1 MTAATS
7 TARWFAVHAPHA
19 APRCCFSIFFV
30 NVSAASSSRTC
41 RSSSLYYHS
50 SSAASSGA
58 LLVFTPPFQ
67 GRAPPGRRAQRS
79 FPSRSA
85 PPHHADVR
93 GKGLSRRRRAASSVE
108 CRCHVGRAVLYGEG
122 AVRGGE
128 RRMSRTSSGAWG
140 HEIRKRCSARVRQDA
155 SFCCGHAAIWSGTF
169 KRRP

>member
-1 MTAATS
+1 MVRRPRTPRRAA
-7 TARWFAVHAPHA
+7 VLLLGK
-19 APRCCFSIFFV
+19 FSIFFV

-41 RSSSLYYHS
+41 RSSSLYYQS

-108 CRCHVGRAVLYGEG
+108 CRCHVGRAVMHGEG

-140 HEIRKRCSARVRQDA
+140 MRFGSAAAHAYGKMRA
-155 SFCCGHAAIWSGTF
+155 SAAAMQPYGPAPSSAAH
-169 KRRP
+169 K